1 MLLLLVLLSCVP
13 DSHAQIGDSIGNPI
27 DTFTVFVD
35 DVASNTSGYLQQWDQ
50 GTIFH
55 MITTGEGLT
64 LFLAYDMID
73 QTVDTTLIYAMA
85 IRDATK
91 MPTATLGDLHG
102 AYLNGTTLA
111 AVTVG
116 VIGASDPVRMSGNA
130 STSHRLYVTGST
142 DSYGNV
148 IDWQDSIFMDFAV
161 YFTTPNDAQNATVY
175 VQTRGDLWSQVRRR
189 DGRLSM

>member
-1 MLLLLVLLSCVP
+1 MHSSASLSMLLLLVLLSCVP

-73 QTVDTTLIYAMA
+73 HTVDTTLIYAMA

-102 AYLNGTTLA
+102 AYLNGTT
-111 AVTVG
+111 
-116 VIGASDPVRMSGNA
+116 
-130 STSHRLYVTGST
+130 
-142 DSYGNV
+142 
-148 IDWQDSIFMDFAV
+148 
-161 YFTTPNDAQNATVY
+161 
-175 VQTRGDLWSQVRRR
+175 
-189 DGRLSM
+189 